1 MATLTGRMVSSR
13 DRGLHLTVLGIGG
26 RMGVSTVELGAVGL
40 SLKMQLQMRRQPQVE
55 SLHEGSGRGLK
66 GLVD

>member
-1 MATLTGRMVSSR
+1 
-13 DRGLHLTVLGIGG
+13 
-26 RMGVSTVELGAVGL
+26 MGVSTVELGAVGL